1 MVIGKSKN
9 PRCFKNIKL
18 PEMHYR
24 SSKSSWQTQSLFKEW
39 FFDSFVPAATKNLQ
53 DKNLPAKAILSLDN
67 ATAHCDK
74 ESLTTEDGNFTVHF
88 FPPNTTALLQ
98 PLDQHIIKSVKTG
111 YRKKLLL
118 KLASM
123 NGDDVGEKLKKINM
137 KDVVYGL
144 TESWNETKSSVI
156 KNGFKHL
163 FQSTDDITLNLPPD
177 HFDEDDHL
185 SIAAL
190 YRQVLC
196 ETRMTDE
203 QIQDWAA
210 GFNENSRSL
219 ISDDDIV
226 DNINTEDAT
235 GDNMNLTSDKIPLP
249 EVIKGLNTV
258 IDWAESNLEL
268 GEILFLRNIR
278 ERALQENLSE

>member
-1 MVIGKSKN
+1 
-9 PRCFKNIKL
+9 
-18 PEMHYR
+18 
-24 SSKSSWQTQSLFKEW
+24 
-39 FFDSFVPAATKNLQ
+39 
-53 DKNLPAKAILSLDN
+53 
-67 ATAHCDK
+67 
-74 ESLTTEDGNFTVHF
+74 
-88 FPPNTTALLQ
+88 
-98 PLDQHIIKSVKTG
+98 
-111 YRKKLLL
+111 
-118 KLASM
+118 M

-177 HFDEDDHL
+177 HFDEDDFL

-196 ETRMTDE
+196 DTRMTDE

-219 ISDDDIV
+219 ISDDDIL
-226 DNINTEDAT
+226 DT
-235 GDNMNLTSDKIPLP
+235 
-249 EVIKGLNTV
+249 IKT
-258 IDWAESNLEL
+258 
-268 GEILFLRNIR
+268 
-278 ERALQENLSE
+278 